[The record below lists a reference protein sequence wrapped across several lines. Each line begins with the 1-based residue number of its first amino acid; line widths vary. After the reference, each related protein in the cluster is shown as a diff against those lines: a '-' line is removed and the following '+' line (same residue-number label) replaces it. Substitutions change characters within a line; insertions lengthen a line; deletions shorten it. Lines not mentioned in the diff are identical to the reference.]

1 MPHVQ
6 AGSLIE
12 DSPADEGVGRKAW
25 LVTLPGHQPVHLRNQ
40 ERLRWASHI
49 RIFMSIICL
58 LRVHYS
64 QVWFAV
70 LGDSCLPGE
79 ARVIDNW

>member
-25 LVTLPGHQPVHLRNQ
+25 LDTLPGHQPVHLRNQ
-40 ERLRWASHI
+40 
-49 RIFMSIICL
+49 
-58 LRVHYS
+58 
-64 QVWFAV
+64 
-70 LGDSCLPGE
+70 
-79 ARVIDNW
+79 